1 MVKNIAA
8 PQEDRA
14 AFAAYGDGHRG
25 GPDNP
30 RREDARFP
38 GIL

>member
-8 PQEDRA
+8 LQEDRA
-14 AFAAYGDGHRG
+14 AFAAYCAGHRE
-25 GPDNP
+25 GPDHS

-38 GIL
+38 GVL